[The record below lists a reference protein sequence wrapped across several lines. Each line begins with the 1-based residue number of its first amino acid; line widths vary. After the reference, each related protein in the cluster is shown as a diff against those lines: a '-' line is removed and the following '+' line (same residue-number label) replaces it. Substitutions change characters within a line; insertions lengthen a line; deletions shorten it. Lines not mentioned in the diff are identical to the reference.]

1 MNGIL
6 KMKMVL
12 TDKTEKSVVYD
23 KSIVNRVS
31 RSIGHLRSVKTMVEN
46 ERDCSE
52 VLVQLAAVKSEVN
65 NAGKVI
71 LKQYLEECLDAAVH
85 EGNKQKIKE
94 INLLIDRFL

>member
-1 MNGIL
+1 ME
-6 KMKMVL
+6 L
-12 TDKTEKSVVYD
+12 TDKTEKPVVYN
-23 KSIVNRVS
+23 KNVVNRVS
-31 RSIGHLRSVKTMVEN
+31 RSIGHLRAVKTMVEN

-65 NAGKVI
+65 NAVKVI
-71 LKQYLEECLDAAVH
+71 LKQYLEECLDAAVQ